1 MTTFA
6 TTLGVMAGIYGFIL
20 LNTVLR
26 SITDS
31 RTERVKAV
39 GGLHTR
45 PEGKG
50 RQ

>member
-1 MTTFA
+1 MTTFT
-6 TTLGVMAGIYGFIL
+6 TTLGVMAGIYGFML

-31 RTERVKAV
+31 RTERAKAV
-39 GGLHTR
+39 GSLHAR